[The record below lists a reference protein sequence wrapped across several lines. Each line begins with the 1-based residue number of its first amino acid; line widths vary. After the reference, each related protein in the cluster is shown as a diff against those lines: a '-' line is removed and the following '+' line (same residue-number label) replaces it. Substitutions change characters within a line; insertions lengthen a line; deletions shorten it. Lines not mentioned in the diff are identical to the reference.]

1 MAFAQLEPFG
11 EQAAFWRAGML
22 ASVIAN
28 VYRAKGKKAFKP
40 EHFMPKEPKES
51 EDEDWQVSLKRM
63 QFYVGGQMKKGTS

>member
-1 MAFAQLEPFG
+1 
-11 EQAAFWRAGML
+11 ML